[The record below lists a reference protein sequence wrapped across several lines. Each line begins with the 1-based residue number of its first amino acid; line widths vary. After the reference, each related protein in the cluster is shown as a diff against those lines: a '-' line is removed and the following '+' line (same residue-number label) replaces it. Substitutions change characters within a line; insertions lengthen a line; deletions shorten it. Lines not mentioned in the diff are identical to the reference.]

1 MALTDELRLS
11 LSQLLGVRPEEIVSA
26 KPVAWE
32 VQVKQVDDQRGAVR
46 GYERTVRVY

>member
-32 VQVKQVDDQRGAVR
+32 VQVERIVKGGSVR
-46 GYERTVRVY
+46 AYERTVRVY